1 MSSLNQATLIGNVGN
16 DPEIRNLP
24 NGGKVANFSLATSEK
39 WKDKN
44 TGETK
49 ERTEWHRIVV
59 WNEGLIGVIERYVEK
74 GHKLMVQGQI
84 QTEKYEKDGQD
95 RYATKIVLTGFD
107 AKLVMLSG
115 GQGGNRDPNDNAS
128 RPGNSASSG
137 RPQSNAPAFEPGGM
151 GGGFDADIPFA
162 PEVR

>member
-24 NGGKVANFSLATSEK
+24 NGGKVANFSLATSESR
-39 WKDKN
+39 KDKT
-44 TGETK
+44 TGEKK

-59 WNEGLIGVIERYVEK
+59 WSEGLIGVIERYVQK
-74 GHKLMVQGQI
+74 GHKIMVQGQI

-95 RYATKIVLTGFD
+95 HYATKIVLTGFD
-107 AKLVMLSG
+107 AKLVMLSS

-128 RPGNSASSG
+128 RPGNSVPAN
-137 RPQSNAPAFEPGGM
+137 RPRSNAPAFEPGGM
-151 GGGFDADIPFA
+151 DDDIPF
-162 PEVR
+162 